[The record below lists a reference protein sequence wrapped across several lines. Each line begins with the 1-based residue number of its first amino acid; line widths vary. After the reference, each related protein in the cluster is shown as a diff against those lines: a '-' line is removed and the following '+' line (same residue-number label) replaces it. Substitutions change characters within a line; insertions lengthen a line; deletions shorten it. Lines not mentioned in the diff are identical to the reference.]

1 MPFPAV
7 PGALALTERGLG
19 TGRAGNREET
29 MMAPL
34 SYFTAASA
42 TLAGVTLGLALGG
55 GLAVA
60 AHAALAVAPNTTE
73 GRP

>member
-1 MPFPAV
+1 VPA
-7 PGALALTERGLG
+7 TEK
-19 TGRAGNREET
+19 ET

-42 TLAGVTLGLALGG
+42 TLAGVSLGLALGG

-60 AHAALAVAPNTTE
+60 AHTALAFAPNTTE